1 MKISTGGYI
10 EKQTNDREMDREIT
24 YIYIYKQ
31 GKYIYIMIFKAAIN
45 MGNDQPLN
53 MATGNISTRRLAI
66 RKLSEKKSSKAHPRS
81 PHQHFK
87 LGPTLW

>member
-1 MKISTGGYI
+1 MKN
-10 EKQTNDREMDREIT
+10 KQTT
-24 YIYIYKQ
+24 
-31 GKYIYIMIFKAAIN
+31 GKWIVKLHIFIYIYIMIFKAAIN

>member
-24 YIYIYKQ
+24 YI
-31 GKYIYIMIFKAAIN
+31 YIYIMIFKAAIN